1 MFSAP
6 PYGWTKDTVRYLFAA
21 LLRAGEIEFH
31 VPGAGGPVRTA
42 GPQAVEAVKSTVSFN
57 RIGVSS
63 RDAKL
68 PPEALD
74 RAARRLETLF
84 GDEVLPLEDHIS
96 RSVRL
101 HVPDLLEKLGAL
113 PDRLRLLSLPGES
126 RSQRLL
132 ADAADLLKG
141 DAGGAASVLG
151 GVECAL
157 PDEITWAKAVFDAL
171 ESGAETDVRNARSVL
186 DSSAD
191 LERLF
196 PGAVNDL
203 LSDEDRIAA
212 EEVLSSERFFERLPE
227 LRGVVRSAVDRTE
240 KRYAVDRAAY
250 EDDLKKALTGLET
263 EPDWTKLLDEDR
275 EEIAAKLT
283 CDLPPTAENGDH
295 VRQLQTQMERRQPQP
310 RKIEELKAE
319 IKRSR
324 PAEPEPEPS
333 SEEGGEPPVEEIVEA
348 DALVEPAVITT
359 AADLDSWLA
368 GIREKLAGLLKSNKR
383 IRIKGR

>member
-1 MFSAP
+1 M
-6 PYGWTKDTVRYLFAA
+6 
-21 LLRAGEIEFH
+21 
-31 VPGAGGPVRTA
+31 
-42 GPQAVEAVKSTVSFN
+42 
-57 RIGVSS
+57 
-63 RDAKL
+63 
-68 PPEALD
+68 
-74 RAARRLETLF
+74 
-84 GDEVLPLEDHIS
+84 
-96 RSVRL
+96 
-101 HVPDLLEKLGAL
+101 
-113 PDRLRLLSLPGES
+113 
-126 RSQRLL
+126 
-132 ADAADLLKG
+132 
-141 DAGGAASVLG
+141 
-151 GVECAL
+151 
-157 PDEITWAKAVFDAL
+157 
-171 ESGAETDVRNARSVL
+171 L

-203 LSDEDRIAA
+203 LSAEDRTAA

-227 LRGVVRSAVDRTE
+227 LRSVIRSAMDRTE
-240 KRYAVDRAAY
+240 KRYTVDRAAY

-283 CDLPPTAENGDH
+283 CDLPPTAGNGDP
-295 VRQLQTQMERRQPQP
+295 VRLLQTLLVRRRTLPGL
-310 RKIEELKAE
+310 IEELKAE
-319 IKRSR
+319 IKRRR

-333 SEEGGEPPVEEIVEA
+333 PEGGGEPPVEEIVEA